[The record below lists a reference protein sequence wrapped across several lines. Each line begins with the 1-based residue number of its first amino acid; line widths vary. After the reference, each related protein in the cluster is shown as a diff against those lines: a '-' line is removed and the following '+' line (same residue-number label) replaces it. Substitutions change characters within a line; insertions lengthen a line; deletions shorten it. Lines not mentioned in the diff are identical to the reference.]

1 MRPKYM
7 KNKIKLIILLIPLI
21 ILSTGC
27 QATYNLNITDTG
39 VEETL
44 NIEEEVE
51 KSYQNAY
58 IHEKGTLDGFYNSS
72 VYLKKYA
79 SETEQEYINKYYINK
94 DNFDRDNILRL
105 NNIYNNGYQY
115 LLSNTKDYSQ
125 KNNSLIN
132 NLIKDSLIINDD
144 NIIVHLD
151 NIPNKF
157 IENLDVLSI
166 LIKTDL
172 TVTSNNADS
181 VSDNTYTWNYDKT
194 NNLNKSISLYIERP
208 KKEED
213 TKNNDNKNY
222 NGSKKDST
230 VFSLIIV
237 IGIYLAI
244 IIAVINIFNKKKKLF

>member
-1 MRPKYM
+1 M
-7 KNKIKLIILLIPLI
+7 KNKLKLIILLIPLI

-27 QATYNLNITDTG
+27 TATYKMEITD
-39 VEETL
+39 EQIKESL
-44 NIEEEVE
+44 NIEE
-51 KSYQNAY
+51 
-58 IHEKGTLDGFYNSS
+58 T
-72 VYLKKYA
+72 
-79 SETEQEYINKYYINK
+79 
-94 DNFDRDNILRL
+94 FDQTVNRDNYEIINRL
-105 NNIYNNGYQY
+105 YDSGYRYY
-115 LLSNTKDYSQ
+115 LENDEEYVK

-132 NLIKDSLIINDD
+132 NLIKDSLIINDN
-144 NIIVHLD
+144 NIIIHID

-172 TVTSNNADS
+172 PVTSNNADNT
-181 VSDNTYTWNYDKT
+181 SDNTYTWNYDKT

-213 TKNNDNKNY
+213 NKNNDKKN
-222 NGSKKDST
+222 NSNPKKDST

>member
-1 MRPKYM
+1 M
-7 KNKIKLIILLIPLI
+7 
-21 ILSTGC
+21 
-27 QATYNLNITDTG
+27 
-39 VEETL
+39 
-44 NIEEEVE
+44 
-51 KSYQNAY
+51 
-58 IHEKGTLDGFYNSS
+58 
-72 VYLKKYA
+72 
-79 SETEQEYINKYYINK
+79 
-94 DNFDRDNILRL
+94 
-105 NNIYNNGYQY
+105 
-115 LLSNTKDYSQ
+115 
-125 KNNSLIN
+125 IN

-166 LIKTDL
+166 IIKTDL

-181 VSDNTYTWNYDKT
+181 VSDNKYTWNYDKT

>member
-1 MRPKYM
+1 M

-166 LIKTDL
+166 IIKTDL

-181 VSDNTYTWNYDKT
+181 ISDNTYTWNYDKT
-194 NNLNKSISLYIERP
+194 NNLNKSLSLYIEKP
-208 KKEED
+208 KVED
-213 TKNNDNKNY
+213 NTKNDNTKNNTDNKE
-222 NGSKKDST
+222 SSPA
-230 VFSLIIV
+230 FALIIM
-237 IGIYLAI
+237 IGIYVAI

>member
-1 MRPKYM
+1 M
-7 KNKIKLIILLIPLI
+7 KNKLKLIILLIPLI

-27 QATYNLNITDTG
+27 TATYKMEITD
-39 VEETL
+39 EQIKESL
-44 NIEEEVE
+44 NIEETFDQTV
-51 KSYQNAY
+51 KNAY
-58 IHEKGTLDGFYNSS
+58 FNEKNTLEGYGYNT
-72 VYLKKYA
+72 VYYNNYITKMEEKY
-79 SETEQEYINKYYINK
+79 KGYYINR
-94 DNFDRDNILRL
+94 DNFNRDNYEIINRL
-105 NNIYNNGYQY
+105 YDSGYRYY
-115 LLSNTKDYSQ
+115 LENDEEYVK

-132 NLIKDSLIINDD
+132 NLIKDSLIINDN
-144 NIIVHLD
+144 NIIIHID

-166 LIKTDL
+166 LIKTNL
-172 TVTSNNADS
+172 PVTSNNADNA
-181 VSDNTYTWNYDKT
+181 SDNTYTWNYDKT

-213 TKNNDNKNY
+213 NKNNDNKN
-222 NGSKKDST
+222 NSNPKKDST